1 MKVKVVSLV
10 MPSLLLVPVS
20 VVMPVTVGVLG
31 AVVSIITAKLLE
43 VALVFPAASELVAVI
58 L

>member
-1 MKVKVVSLV
+1 MKIKVVSLV

-31 AVVSIITAKLLE
+31 AVVSIITVRALE
-43 VALVFPAASELVAVI
+43 AALVFPAASELVAVI